1 MILEKLIVKI
11 IKIYIY
17 IYIYICTNNILV
29 KEKYGF
35 RTNSSTK
42 NASHN
47 VINEILKAMN
57 NWLSIGGIF
66 CDLKQAFDCANC
78 GILVDKLE
86 FYEINGKFLSLI
98 QSYFRERYQKVF
110 IDKINA
116 YDSVSSSQKMS
127 QMGWYRVWSWVL

>member
-11 IKIYIY
+11 IK

-57 NWLSIGGIF
+57 N
-66 CDLKQAFDCANC
+66 
-78 GILVDKLE
+78 
-86 FYEINGKFLSLI
+86 
-98 QSYFRERYQKVF
+98 
-110 IDKINA
+110 
-116 YDSVSSSQKMS
+116 
-127 QMGWYRVWSWVL
+127 